1 LTWQFHH
8 IAKDEVNKIRFLLRV
23 NIRMSLAENVATG
36 SALSID
42 PGMDVGLQ

>member
-1 LTWQFHH
+1 MTWQVHC
-8 IAKDEVNKIRFLLRV
+8 IAKDEVNKIKFLLRV
-23 NIRMSLAENVATG
+23 SIRMSLAENVATG